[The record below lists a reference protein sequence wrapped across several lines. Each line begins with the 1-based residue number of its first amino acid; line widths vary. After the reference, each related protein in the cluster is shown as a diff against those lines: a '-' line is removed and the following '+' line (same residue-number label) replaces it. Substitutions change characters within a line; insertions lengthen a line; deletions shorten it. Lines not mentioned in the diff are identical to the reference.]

1 MFKFAAA
8 LSGLALLSAC
18 ASQPED
24 IQAAYVSPNLYANY
38 TCPELLNERERIV
51 ARVNFVADAQS
62 DKATNDAVATGVGI
76 ILFWP
81 ALFLL
86 ASGSDREAELASLKG
101 NYDAIEQSII
111 KRKCQLE
118 SPSAAASRV
127 ATAPG
132 SAPAPHVDNSFEAQQ
147 RSINDET
154 AAPATP
160 AALIVVEPQPVAVA
174 AAPAVETPAPAAP
187 QPTPA
192 PQSVQQPAPVA
203 AQPAPAAPK
212 PSAAPQPA
220 PQPPAEPVVVASNP
234 VPVAAAAASP
244 SIPAALYDDPK
255 LAKRVDYSRAEIREY
270 CGQAW
275 RIRDL
280 TDGTFEI
287 NPCYDRRYN

>member
-1 MFKFAAA
+1 MFKYVSA
-8 LSGLALLSAC
+8 LAGTALLSAC

-24 IQAAYVSPNLYANY
+24 IQAAYVSPNIYANY
-38 TCPELLNERERIV
+38 TCPELFAERERIV

-101 NYDAIEQSII
+101 NYDAIEQSITT
-111 KRKCQLE
+111 RKCALE
-118 SPSAAASRV
+118 SPSGAASQV
-127 ATAPG
+127 AASPSPKTD
-132 SAPAPHVDNSFEAQQ
+132 SSFEAQQ
-147 RSINDET
+147 RSINGEA
-154 AAPATP
+154 AAPAAVTSEP
-160 AALIVVEPQPVAVA
+160 VVVA
-174 AAPAVETPAPAAP
+174 AAPAQPAPAAAPAPAAP
-187 QPTPA
+187 Q
-192 PQSVQQPAPVA
+192 QA
-203 AQPAPAAPK
+203 AQPEQRAPEPQPERQSAA
-212 PSAAPQPA
+212 AAPQPA
-220 PQPPAEPVVVASNP
+220 AAPQQPVQQVAAAP
-234 VPVAAAAASP
+234 KPTPVAAAAASP
-244 SIPAALYDDPK
+244 SIPASLYDDPN
-255 LAKRVDYSRAEIREY
+255 LAEKVDYSRAEIREY